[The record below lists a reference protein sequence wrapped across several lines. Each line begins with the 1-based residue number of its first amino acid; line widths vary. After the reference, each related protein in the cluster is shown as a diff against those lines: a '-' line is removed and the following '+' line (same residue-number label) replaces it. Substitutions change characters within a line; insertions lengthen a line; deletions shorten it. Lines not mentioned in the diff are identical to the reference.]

1 MGRKPPIQ
9 GGKGER
15 LAFSYW
21 LGRNCSRYQLYDTM
35 GFIDAKRN
43 ALVWLGCYR
52 VLYRGD
58 VCHYFGGQTGMT
70 TPDIAGLCERLR
82 ASHGRA
88 FRLKA
93 ADTLERQAAEI
104 ERLRG
109 ALRDIKALPDRSKNP
124 ADAFDRG
131 ARAARL
137 DAADMA
143 EAALT
148 GEDA

>member
-1 MGRKPPIQ
+1 
-9 GGKGER
+9 
-15 LAFSYW
+15 
-21 LGRNCSRYQLYDTM
+21 M

-70 TPDIAGLCERLR
+70 TTDIAGLCERLR
-82 ASHGRA
+82 ARKPTTSGGELA
-88 FRLKA
+88 NPDGPEA

-109 ALRDIKALPDRSKNP
+109 ALGEITKMTKALRIATS
-124 ADAFDRG
+124 ALILAG
-131 ARAARL
+131 QG
-137 DAADMA
+137 DAAKMVTAIADDFENHA
-143 EAALT
+143 RAALT